1 MKALIIISA
10 LVSSCATTQLVQER
24 HAPTRGGVYM
34 VPSNVVF
41 PWHARWVSEDREAI
55 VSSICG
61 SSGVRIDYSQTLR
74 DQYGVNQ
81 RFEHFTCG
89 GTP

>member
-61 SSGVRIDYSQTLR
+61 SSGVRINYSQTLR